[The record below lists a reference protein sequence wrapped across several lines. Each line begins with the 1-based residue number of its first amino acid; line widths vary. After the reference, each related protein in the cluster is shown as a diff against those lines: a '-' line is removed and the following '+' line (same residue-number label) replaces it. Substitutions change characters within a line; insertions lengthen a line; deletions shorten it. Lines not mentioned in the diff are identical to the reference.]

1 LNETSTDSAWRE
13 VAWNG
18 VRFEAPAAWVPAS
31 IGPRYL
37 LFEDRSGPT
46 LEIRWEP
53 VRGKFSHAAQLK
65 RLSAGRGRKPSR
77 PAAAVD
83 LPASWA
89 AALNRFEAAG
99 FSWCGERLGAQG
111 AILYCPACRQ
121 ASLIQLFRQGKGL
134 RRRDAER
141 ILASLR
147 DHVDGEWVPWAL
159 FDIRAQVPR
168 EFRLK
173 RHRFAAG
180 RFELLFDSGGRRL
193 CLHRWAP
200 AATLLESGDFE
211 EFARRRIGFPG
222 GDPVARTW
230 RCLPAVEWEIAPPA
244 TGRHWWWARFKTKFP
259 YRWLRLWHLEDHNRI
274 LGVRMES
281 RRPISPDLLDWVC
294 EAYEVV

>member
-1 LNETSTDSAWRE
+1 MNETGTDSAWRE

-18 VRFEAPAAWVPAS
+18 VRFETPATWVPAS
-31 IGPRYL
+31 IGSRYL

-111 AILYCPACRQ
+111 AILYCPVCRQ

-134 RRRDAER
+134 RRRDTEH
-141 ILASLR
+141 ILTSLR
-147 DHVDGEWVPWAL
+147 DHVDGEWV
-159 FDIRAQVPR
+159 
-168 EFRLK
+168 
-173 RHRFAAG
+173 
-180 RFELLFDSGGRRL
+180 FE
-193 CLHRWAP
+193 P
-200 AATLLESGDFE
+200 
-211 EFARRRIGFPG
+211 IGNG
-222 GDPVARTW
+222 TNVTW
-230 RCLPAVEWEIAPPA
+230 RWTIHPRTALTAPLLPVFGKLWK
-244 TGRHWWWARFKTKFP
+244 GYARQS
-259 YRWLRLWHLEDHNRI
+259 LEE
-274 LGVRMES
+274 LS
-281 RRPISPDLLDWVC
+281 RQLVG
-294 EAYEVV
+294 